1 MTYLF
6 DSNILIYHLNGEL
19 NSQGRALLKLGLL
32 GNGTYSIISK
42 IEVLGFQ
49 QPSAVE
55 LQARQLFSSL
65 TEISLTSEITDQT
78 IALRKLYKIKLPDA
92 IIAATAIIQ
101 SLQLV
106 TRNSIDF
113 ARITGLSMMN
123 PFEGD

>member
-32 GNGTYSIISK
+32 GNETYSIISK